1 MLNVIM
7 FTITAHSN
15 VSFEPIIFKGTIKG
29 TIFYPLYQYSFDSF
43 DAPVI
48 IPNVIATQSLLMIK
62 IYIKS
67 LSKMMMESQY

>member
-1 MLNVIM
+1 M

-15 VSFEPIIFKGTIKG
+15 VSFEPLILKGTIKG
-29 TIFYPLYQYSFDSF
+29 TIFYPLDQYSFDSF

-48 IPNVIATQSLLMIK
+48 IPNEIATQSLLMIK

-67 LSKMMMESQY
+67 LSKMMMGSQY